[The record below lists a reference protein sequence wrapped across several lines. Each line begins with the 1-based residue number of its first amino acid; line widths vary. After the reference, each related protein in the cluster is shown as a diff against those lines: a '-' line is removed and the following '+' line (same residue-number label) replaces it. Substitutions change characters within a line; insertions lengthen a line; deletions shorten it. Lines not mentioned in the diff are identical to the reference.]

1 MLGIL
6 YAVVTVLAWGLW
18 MAPSQNIHFKN
29 QQIRTF
35 YVAVANLALATLVF
49 LIQGL
54 RGLTWQIFWL
64 PFLGG
69 LVWSVS
75 GLLAFTATD
84 RLGMARAY
92 GIWAPINVAVS
103 IFWGIVI
110 FGEFLSSG
118 TLTLVLLAVSLATI
132 IAGVL
137 LIIFARGFGGQ
148 SHSGSAFW
156 TGLLSALGA
165 GVLWGTYFIPIKIS
179 AASMWV
185 AAFPLAVGIFT
196 GSAVLV
202 ALTRQPIRLEQTTDY
217 LRVLATGLMWGI
229 GNYGMLL
236 LVEQLG
242 AGRGFTISQLGIVV
256 NGLTGVY
263 LLRDPRPGSRAARL
277 TLIGCA
283 LATLGAI
290 LLGNLQ

>member
-1 MLGIL
+1 MLGII
-6 YAVVTVLAWGLW
+6 YAIVTVLAWGLW
-18 MAPSQNIHFKN
+18 MAPSQNISFKN
-29 QQIRTF
+29 QQIKTF
-35 YVAVANLALATLVF
+35 YVALANLLLATLVF
-49 LIQGL
+49 LFQGF

-75 GLLAFTATD
+75 GLLAFTATN
-84 RLGMARAY
+84 RLGMARAF
-92 GIWAPINVAVS
+92 GIWAPINVGVS

-110 FGEFLSSG
+110 FGEFLAARP
-118 TLTLVLLAVSLATI
+118 LTLGLLALSLAII

-137 LIIFARGFGGQ
+137 LIIFAKGFGGQ
-148 SHSGSAFW
+148 NQPRRIFW

-165 GVLWGTYFIPIKIS
+165 GVLWGTYFIPIKLS

-185 AAFPLAVGIFT
+185 AAFPLSVGIFV
-196 GSAVLV
+196 GSTVLV
-202 ALTRQPIRLEQTTDY
+202 AFTRQALSLDRAGNY
-217 LRVLATGLMWGI
+217 LRVAITGVMWGI

-242 AGRGFTISQLGIVV
+242 AGRGFTISQLGVVV

-263 LLRDPRPGSRAARL
+263 LLKDPQPQSRAATL
-277 TLIGCA
+277 TLVGCT
-283 LATLGAI
+283 LATLGGI
-290 LLGNLQ
+290 LLGNLK

>member
-1 MLGIL
+1 MLGII
-6 YAVVTVLAWGLW
+6 YAIVTVLAWGLW
-18 MAPSQNIHFKN
+18 MAPSQNISFKN
-29 QQIRTF
+29 QQIKTF
-35 YVAVANLALATLVF
+35 YVALANLLLATLVF
-49 LIQGL
+49 LFQGF

-75 GLLAFTATD
+75 GLLAFTATN
-84 RLGMARAY
+84 RLGMARAF
-92 GIWAPINVAVS
+92 GIWAPINVGVS

-110 FGEFLSSG
+110 FGEFLAARP
-118 TLTLVLLAVSLATI
+118 LTLGLLALSLVII

-137 LIIFARGFGGQ
+137 LIIFAKGFGGQ
-148 SHSGSAFW
+148 NQPRRIFW

-165 GVLWGTYFIPIKIS
+165 GVLWGTYFIPIKLS

-185 AAFPLAVGIFT
+185 AAFPLSVGIFV
-196 GSAVLV
+196 GSTVLV
-202 ALTRQPIRLEQTTDY
+202 AFTRQALSLDRAGNY
-217 LRVLATGLMWGI
+217 LRVAITGVMWGI

-242 AGRGFTISQLGIVV
+242 AGRGFTISQLGVVV

-263 LLRDPRPGSRAARL
+263 LLKDPQPQSRAATL
-277 TLIGCA
+277 TLVGCT
-283 LATLGAI
+283 LATLGGI
-290 LLGNLQ
+290 LLGNLK

>member
-6 YAVVTVLAWGLW
+6 YAIITVLAWGLW
-18 MAPSQNIHFKN
+18 MAPSQNIPFKN

-49 LIQGL
+49 LIQGP

-69 LVWSVS
+69 LMWSVS

-118 TLTLVLLAVSLATI
+118 ALTLILLTVSLVI
-132 IAGVL
+132 IVAGVL
-137 LIIFARGFGGQ
+137 LIIFAKGFSGQ
-148 SHSGSAFW
+148 SHSGRAFW
-156 TGLLSALGA
+156 IGLFSALGA

-196 GSAVLV
+196 GSTILV
-202 ALTRQPIRLEQTTDY
+202 ALTRQSIRLERTTDY

-263 LLRDPRPGSRAARL
+263 LLKDPRPGSRAARR

-290 LLGNLQ
+290 LLGNLS